1 MLRVT
6 DLLTRSPAVRMLSGS
21 STIKITGVA
30 SDSREVKPG
39 YVYVAIPGIHANGED
54 YIPDALTR
62 GAVAILCSQEY
73 HAVDLGNV
81 TRLAADNS
89 RIALSQLAAAYFQQ
103 IPSHVVAVTG
113 TDGKTSTSE
122 FIRQFLEGLGMPS
135 ASLGTLGAR
144 AERPLGKAARM
155 ATHTTPDPVGL
166 HGLLAEIKEAGINF
180 VAMEASSHGLDQFR
194 LDGVKP
200 EVGVFTTF
208 GRDHMDY
215 HKTEEDYF
223 SAKARLFRNLLPED
237 GLAVLNAD
245 QPQIMSLKDDI
256 EKRGAGLC
264 TFGWHEEA
272 DNRIRQ
278 IKPTASGQEIVIDV
292 QGKRW
297 QGVVPLYGQFQIMN
311 VLAAMS
317 AVSFYSDSPD
327 GCFALLPKIKGV
339 PGRLEMVAKHPA
351 GGHLFVDYA
360 HTPQALE
367 NVLTTIR
374 QHATGKLFVVFGCG
388 GNRDKGKR
396 PIMGEVATRLAD
408 IAIVTDD
415 NPRHEDPAE
424 IRKEVLAGAK
434 GAREIG
440 DRQEAIVTAA
450 QEMQAGDVLL
460 IAGKGHETTQV
471 IAGETFH
478 FNDAEVARH
487 AVALVRAGKKR
498 EVV

>member
-6 DLLTRSPAVRMLSGS
+6 DLLARSPAVRMLSGS
-21 STIKITGVA
+21 TTIKITGVA

-54 YIPDALTR
+54 YIPDAMTR
-62 GAVAILCSQEY
+62 GAVAILCSPEY
-73 HAVDLGNV
+73 HAIDLGSV
-81 TRLAADNS
+81 TRLAAENP

-103 IPSHVVAVTG
+103 MPAHVLAVTG

-144 AERPLGKAARM
+144 SERPLGKAARV

-166 HGLLAEIKEAGINF
+166 HGLLADIKEAGINF

-215 HKTEEDYF
+215 HATEEDYF
-223 SAKARLFRNLLPED
+223 NAKARLFRELLPED
-237 GLAVLNAD
+237 GFAVLNAD
-245 QPQIMSLKDDI
+245 QPKVMALKEEI
-256 EKRGAGLC
+256 EKKGIALR
-264 TFGWHEEA
+264 TFGWSEDA
-272 DNRIRQ
+272 DNRIMRITPSQ
-278 IKPTASGQEIVIDV
+278 AGQEISLKVD
-292 QGKRW
+292 GRNW
-297 QGVVPLYGQFQIMN
+297 QGIVPLYGQFQIMN
-311 VLAAMS
+311 VLAAMT
-317 AVSFYSDSPD
+317 AVSFYVDAPENYFS
-327 GCFALLPKIKGV
+327 LLSKIKGV
-339 PGRLEMVAKHPA
+339 PGRLELVAEHPA
-351 GGHLFVDYA
+351 GANVFVDYA

-374 QHATGKLFVVFGCG
+374 QHATGKLHVVFGCG

-396 PIMGEVATRLAD
+396 PLMGEVAARLAD
-408 IAIVTDD
+408 NIIVTDD

-424 IRKEVLAGAK
+424 IRKEVLAGAP

-440 DRQEAIVTAA
+440 DRQEAIITAT
-450 QEMQAGDVLL
+450 QLLEAGDVLL

-478 FNDAEVARH
+478 FNDAEVARN
-487 AVALVRAGKKR
+487 AVALVRAGKKK
-498 EVV
+498 ETA